1 MGEQNKE
8 KTEMNN
14 QSWDIEKEI
23 NLSLEVYKDI
33 SRQIQFADT
42 KAGLILAWHGASLGF
57 LSKLVVDNIGHLHP
71 VGLKI
76 ATLVSIL
83 IGLMS
88 AILSMFF
95 AFSVVYP
102 RLKDKSCQEECMFW
116 IYHISC
122 ERNNHN
128 LQPNEIFYK
137 KLASPIRE
145 IYQSIKELLGFTENN
160 PSNKGND
167 KFSEDINRF
176 VKNVQNPQNVLNCI
190 ARSVVAVSEV
200 LKRKYENL
208 QLSMVFLLTALLF
221 EVLTVFFLL
230 VARAF

>member
-8 KTEMNN
+8 NTEMNK

-57 LSKLVVDNIGHLHP
+57 LSKLVVDNISHLHP

-83 IGLMS
+83 IGLIS

-122 ERNNHN
+122 ERNNHTP
-128 LQPNEIFYK
+128 QPNEVLK
-137 KLASPIRE
+137 KLASPIKE
-145 IYQSIKELLGFTENN
+145 ICQSIKELFGCKKNDATR
-160 PSNKGND
+160 KGND
-167 KFSEDINRF
+167 KFSEDVNRF